1 MIKYF
6 VIRNLRG
13 TLSCVEMLKGYML
26 IFQNSE
32 GVHASLS
39 ECWKG
44 TWSEKGW
51 EPLL

>member
-13 TLSCVEMLKGYML
+13 TRLSAEMLKGSVL
-26 IFQNSE
+26 IFQNAE

-44 TWSEKGW
+44 IWSEKGW